1 MAGIFNS
8 SIFNNAIFNTGDA
21 SPVVVDSGG
30 GGGRKRT
37 YPKKPKYKVIRWSD
51 FAHQEERAE
60 ALAKVLAE
68 SAIPIKVVADDPFAD
83 EDEAIIHAL
92 LLSRILH

>member
-1 MAGIFNS
+1 MGNFFGGTFFGGGFFGEIS
-8 SIFNNAIFNTGDA
+8 QEQ
-21 SPVVVDSGG
+21 GG
-30 GGGRKRT
+30 GGGRKR
-37 YPKKPKYKVIRWSD
+37 PSLKKQKSKVIRWAD

-68 SAIPIKVVADDPFAD
+68 TAIPIRIIDEDPFSD

-92 LLSRILH
+92 LLSRVLH